1 MIFTVTLLKIIFDA
15 NSLFTDTDSLT
26 YETKSKDL
34 YEKCFKCKHLFDFS
48 EYQSIFFNPTNKK
61 VLAKRK
67 MNLKEFKS
75 KMYCIVYDDDLE
87 KIAKGVNMSIEFN
100 EYKDVLFNEK
110 VIRHKMERIQSK
122 EHEIGT
128 YDVNKL

>member
-1 MIFTVTLLKIIFDA
+1 MLIHCLLIQTALLMKPNQKMFMKNVLNA
-15 NSLFTDTDSLT
+15 NTCLILVNTNQFFLIQLT
-26 YETKSKDL
+26 
-34 YEKCFKCKHLFDFS
+34 
-48 EYQSIFFNPTNKK
+48 KK
-61 VLAKRK
+61 VFSKRK

-75 KMYCIVYDDDLE
+75 KMYCIVYYDDAE

-128 YDVNKL
+128 YDVNKI